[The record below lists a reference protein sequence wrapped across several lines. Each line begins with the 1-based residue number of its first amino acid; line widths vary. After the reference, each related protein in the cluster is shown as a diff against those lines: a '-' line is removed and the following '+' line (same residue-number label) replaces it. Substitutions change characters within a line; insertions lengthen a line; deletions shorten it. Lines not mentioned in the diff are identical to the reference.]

1 MNTIVSRT
9 HIVRVRRPHDV
20 WAAIILGSSAL
31 IEIGILDGVCGLAH
45 EPPYADGL
53 VLLAPARV
61 IDASLHCLL
70 NGKATTNPLEYF
82 HSSMPRNRIRYRVQS
97 TDVALSLSA
106 IHGCLHRLP
115 LAHDRSTPKEKR

>member
-70 NGKATTNPLEYF
+70 NGKATTNPLEYN
-82 HSSMPRNRIRYRVQS
+82 HSSKPRKRKRIRKQNTNNTQTKTTNQKRQQ
-97 TDVALSLSA
+97 
-106 IHGCLHRLP
+106 RLP
-115 LAHDRSTPKEKR
+115 LAHDRSSPVVRW